1 MGRRG
6 EERERKLRNNASSRV
21 IGPAQAK
28 KANVKSLKSID
39 KYSIILRYIKH
50 RLTLEI
56 ANRKRKKMEKDQ
68 TVSAQVQ

>member
-50 RLTLEI
+50 RLTL
-56 ANRKRKKMEKDQ
+56 
-68 TVSAQVQ
+68 